1 MTIFASLFLLNLNK
15 TKEMNTIKAY
25 LLIIICT
32 ITLISCSDDETTA
45 VVTTPI
51 NKSGVIENYANMVY
65 KNYQDAQADAE
76 SLKTAIN
83 TFVATPTD
91 ANFIAAKTT
100 WKTAR
105 ESYGTTEAFRFANGP
120 IDIDDNAP
128 EGLLNSWPLD
138 ENYIDYVDGAANSG
152 IINDVVTYPII
163 TKSVLEGLNTEGGD
177 ANVSVGYHAIE
188 FLLWGQDLTAPSVM
202 QAGQRPYTDFVDG
215 GTAANQGRRR
225 DYLAACADLLID
237 HLQLM
242 IDEWKPTG
250 NYRTTFLA
258 ENPDTVLKNILGAIA
273 TLSKSELAGERMF
286 VAYTNQ
292 NQEDEHSCFSDNT
305 HRDIRLNLQGIANV
319 YRGSYSTVSGIS
331 LEDIIISTNPT
342 LGAQITAALVLAET
356 SVEATATPF
365 DYAITDAG
373 QRPLVANAITE
384 LQALGDKFVEG
395 GVALGINITIQ

>member
-1 MTIFASLFLLNLNK
+1 M
-15 TKEMNTIKAY
+15 
-25 LLIIICT
+25 
-32 ITLISCSDDETTA
+32 SCSDDDSTA
-45 VVTTPI
+45 IVTTPL
-51 NKSGVIENYANMVY
+51 NKTGVIENYTNIVY
-65 KNYQDAQADAE
+65 KNYQDAQTDAE
-76 SLKTAIN
+76 SLKNAIDV
-83 TFVATPTD
+83 FVTTPTD
-91 ANFIAAKTT
+91 PNFTTAKNA

-138 ENYIDYVDGAANSG
+138 ENYIDYVDGTSNSG
-152 IINDVVTYPII
+152 IINDLVTYPII
-163 TKSVLEGLNTEGGD
+163 SKSVLETLNTQGGD

-225 DYLAACADLLID
+225 DYLAACAELLID

-242 IDEWKPTG
+242 LNEWKPSG
-250 NYRTTFLA
+250 SYRTTFLA
-258 ENPDTVLKNILGAIA
+258 ENSDTVLKNILGAIA

-286 VAYTNQ
+286 VAYSNQ
-292 NQEDEHSCFSDNT
+292 DQEDEHSCFSDNT

-319 YRGSYSTVSGIS
+319 YRGSYSTVSGVS
-331 LEDIIISTNPT
+331 LEDIITSTNPI
-342 LGAQITAALVLAET
+342 LGAQITAALILAET
-356 SVEATATPF
+356 SVDVTATPF
-365 DYAITDAG
+365 DYAISDSG
-373 QRPLVANAITE
+373 QRPQVVTAVTA
-384 LQALGDKFVEG
+384 LQTLGDKFVEG

>member
-1 MTIFASLFLLNLNK
+1 MNKIKVYLLLIICTVTLVSCSNDDSTAIITTPLNK
-15 TKEMNTIKAY
+15 T
-25 LLIIICT
+25 
-32 ITLISCSDDETTA
+32 
-45 VVTTPI
+45 
-51 NKSGVIENYANMVY
+51 GVIESYANLVY
-65 KNYQDAQADAE
+65 KNYQDAQTDAE
-76 SLKTAIN
+76 NLKSAIDA
-83 TFVATPTD
+83 FLATPTD
-91 ANFIAAKTT
+91 AHFTTAKSA

-138 ENYIDYVDGAANSG
+138 ENYIDYVDGAVNSG
-152 IINDVVTYPII
+152 IINDLGTHPTI
-163 TKSVLEGLNTEGGD
+163 TKSVLEGLNTQGGD

-188 FLLWGQDLTAPSVM
+188 FLLWGQDLTAPSAM

-215 GTAANQGRRR
+215 GTASNQGRRR
-225 DYLAACADLLID
+225 DYLAACAELLID

-242 IDEWKPTG
+242 LDEWKPSG

-258 ENPDTVLKNILGAIA
+258 ENPDIALKNILGAIA

-305 HRDIRLNLQGIANV
+305 HRDIRLNLSGIANV
-319 YRGSYSTVSGIS
+319 YRGNYNTVSGVS
-331 LEDIIISTNPT
+331 LEDIITSTNPT
-342 LGAQITAALVLAET
+342 LGAEITAALTLAET

-365 DYAITDAG
+365 DYAISDAG
-373 QRPLVANAITE
+373 QRPLVATAVTA
-384 LQALGDKFVEG
+384 LQTLGDKFVEG
-395 GVALGINITIQ
+395 GVALGINVTIQ

>member
-1 MTIFASLFLLNLNK
+1 
-15 TKEMNTIKAY
+15 MNTIKTY
-25 LLIIICT
+25 LLIFCGT
-32 ITLISCSDDETTA
+32 ILISCSDDDNT
-45 VVTTPI
+45 
-51 NKSGVIENYANMVY
+51 
-65 KNYQDAQADAE
+65 
-76 SLKTAIN
+76 
-83 TFVATPTD
+83 TFVATPLNKTGVIDNYANIVYKNYLDAQTD
-91 ANFIAAKTT
+91 AQNLKNTIDAFIANPTDLGFTTAKNT

-138 ENYIDYVDGAANSG
+138 ENYIDYVDGASNSG
-152 IINDVVTYPII
+152 IINNLILHPTIS
-163 TKSVLEGLNTEGGD
+163 KSVLEGLNTQGGD

-188 FLLWGQDLTAPSVM
+188 FLLWGQDLTAPSTM
-202 QAGQRPYTDFVDG
+202 QAGQRPYTDFLDG
-215 GTAANQGRRR
+215 GTATNQGRRR
-225 DYLAACADLLID
+225 DYLAACVELLIE

-242 IDEWKPTG
+242 IDEWKPSG
-250 NYRTTFLA
+250 NYRTTFLS
-258 ENPDTVLKNILGAIA
+258 EDPDTVLKNILGAIA

-286 VAYTNQ
+286 VAYSNQ

-319 YRGSYSTVSGIS
+319 YRGSYSNVSGIS
-331 LEDIIISTNPT
+331 LEDIITSTNPT
-342 LGAQITAALVLAET
+342 LGAEITTALALAET

-373 QRPLVANAITE
+373 QRPQVANAVTE

-395 GVALGINITIQ
+395 GIALGINITIQ

>member
-1 MTIFASLFLLNLNK
+1 
-15 TKEMNTIKAY
+15 MNTIKAY
-25 LLIIICT
+25 LLLIICT
-32 ITLISCSDDETTA
+32 VTLMSCSSDDDTTI
-45 VVTTPI
+45 VSTPL
-51 NKSGVIENYANMVY
+51 NKSGVIENYANLVY
-65 KNYQDAQADAE
+65 KNYQDAQTDAQ
-76 SLKTAIN
+76 SLKIAIDA
-83 TFVATPTD
+83 FIATPTD
-91 ANFIAAKTT
+91 ANFTTAKSA

-138 ENYIDYVDGAANSG
+138 ENYIDYVDGATNSG
-152 IINDVVTYPII
+152 IINDPTSHPII
-163 TKSVLEGLNTEGGD
+163 SKSVLEGLNTLNGND

-188 FLLWGQDLTAPSVM
+188 FLLWGQDLTAPSAM

-225 DYLAACADLLID
+225 DYLAACAELLID

-242 IDEWKPTG
+242 LDEWKPSG

-305 HRDIRLNLQGIANV
+305 HRDIRVNLAGIANV
-319 YRGSYSTVSGIS
+319 YRGSYSTISGVS
-331 LEDIIISTNPT
+331 LEDIITSTNPA
-342 LGAQITAALVLAET
+342 LGAQITAALTLAE
-356 SVEATATPF
+356 SSIEATATPF
-365 DYAITDAG
+365 DYAITDSG
-373 QRPLVANAITE
+373 QRPLVATAVTS
-384 LQALGDKFVEG
+384 LQTLGDKFVEG
-395 GVALGINITIQ
+395 GVALGINVTIQ

>member
-1 MTIFASLFLLNLNK
+1 MK
-15 TKEMNTIKAY
+15 VIKAY
-25 LLIIICT
+25 FLLSIYVIT
-32 ITLISCSDDETTA
+32 ILSCSDDDSNPIIA
-45 VVTTPI
+45 TPL

-65 KNYQDAQADAE
+65 KNYQDAQTDAE
-76 SLKTAIN
+76 NLKTAIDA
-83 TFVATPTD
+83 FVTTPTD
-91 ANFIAAKTT
+91 ANFTAAKTA

-152 IINDVVTYPII
+152 IINDLITNPII
-163 TKSVLEGLNTEGGD
+163 SKSVLEGLNTQGGD

-188 FLLWGQDLTAPSVM
+188 FLLWGQDLTAPSTM
-202 QAGQRPYTDFVDG
+202 QAGLRPYTDFVDG

-242 IDEWKPTG
+242 LDEWKPSG

-319 YRGSYSTVSGIS
+319 YRGSYSTISGVS
-331 LEDIIISTNPT
+331 LEEIITATNPT

-373 QRPLVANAITE
+373 QRPQVANAVTE
-384 LQALGDKFVEG
+384 LQTLGDKFVEG
-395 GVALGINITIQ
+395 GIALGINITIQ